1 MLTVFK
7 LNFLRNVILFFLL
20 ASIASCSLFKKKT
33 TVDKDVIARVNDE
46 YLYISDVQSLTKGLK
61 GKDSSDVLKSY
72 AENWVR
78 RKLLLQ
84 KAIDN
89 IPADDV
95 SISKK
100 VEDYREELTLYEY
113 EKALINQKLDTVIKD
128 DELNT
133 WYEKMKNDFPLED
146 DVCLLFFVKVK
157 KDAPGLADARKWILK
172 PKDEEDQRKLE
183 GYCKEFAMSYVLDKG
198 MWYTDENILKNFPLS
213 DYDIN
218 SLAASRDF
226 REFKTDEASWFIR
239 VGDVMKKDSPSPLE
253 FVREPIVKAMI
264 EKRRLQLVERVY
276 NKIEQEGIKSK
287 SFEILVK

>member
-7 LNFLRNVILFFLL
+7 IIFLRNVLLFFLL
-20 ASIASCSLFKKKT
+20 ASIASCSFFKMKA

-61 GKDSSDVLKSY
+61 GKDSIDVLKSY

-78 RKLLLQ
+78 RKLLLK
-84 KAIDN
+84 KAIEN
-89 IPADDV
+89 ISADDV

-100 VEDYREELTLYEY
+100 IEDYREELTLYEY
-113 EKALINQKLDTVIKD
+113 EKALINQKLDTVVKGE
-128 DELNT
+128 ELNT
-133 WYEKMKNDFPLED
+133 WYEKMKTDFPLED
-146 DVCLLFFVKVK
+146 DVCLLFFVKIK

-183 GYCKEFAMSYVLDKG
+183 GYCKEFAESYVLDKG
-198 MWYTDENILKNFPLS
+198 MWYTNENILKNFPLS

-218 SLAASRDF
+218 ALAAAKEF
-226 REFKTDEASWFIR
+226 REFKTEDASWFMR
-239 VGDVMKKDSPSPLE
+239 VADVMKKDSPSPLE
-253 FVREPIVKAMI
+253 FVRVQIVKAMI

-276 NKIEQEGIKSK
+276 NKIEQDGIKSK